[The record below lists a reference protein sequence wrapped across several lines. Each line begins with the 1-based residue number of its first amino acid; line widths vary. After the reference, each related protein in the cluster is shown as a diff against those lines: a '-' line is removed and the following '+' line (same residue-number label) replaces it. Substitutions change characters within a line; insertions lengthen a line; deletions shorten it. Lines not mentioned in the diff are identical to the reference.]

1 MECSTVSENL
11 KGDILRGVGKIT
23 PFLQEL
29 LDEPELSPKKVYD
42 WIYRKK
48 IPGGKVGA
56 DVVASKRA
64 LCAHYARATGR
75 EVA

>member
-1 MECSTVSENL
+1 MVSEDL
-11 KGDILRGVGKIT
+11 EGDTLRGVERKIT
-23 PFLQEL
+23 PFLREL
-29 LDEPELSPKKVYD
+29 LDEPELSSKKVGD

-56 DVVASKRA
+56 DVVASKKA
-64 LCAHYARATGR
+64 LRAHYARATGR